1 MNDFREWLSDNLR
14 YFLLGLG
21 IVCVGIAIFFGV
33 RAVNN
38 LSKEVQV
45 ENEAFEVKIQEKE
58 KEQEPKEN
66 TKEEI
71 SNEEEVFVSPGTV
84 MEEDVNAQDSTVQN
98 NTQVAENAEN
108 AQNSPVQDVDQEAE
122 NSQIDTTKAEE
133 ATNEEVSNQQET
145 EQTDLT
151 FPRVMTVVSPCNLR
165 PNPGYEGNLLGEIP
179 AGSQVEVLEDA
190 KGWYRINFN
199 GQEGYVGAR
208 FVS

>member
-1 MNDFREWLSDNLR
+1 MNNFREWLSDNLR

-33 RAVNN
+33 RAVNT
-38 LSKEVQV
+38 LSKEAQV

-58 KEQEPKEN
+58 KERESKEN

-84 MEEDVNAQDSTVQN
+84 MEEDVNAQDSLAEN
-98 NTQVAENAEN
+98 NTQVAENA
-108 AQNSPVQDVDQEAE
+108 QNNNMEPAGQEE
-122 NSQIDTTKAEE
+122 NSQTENTEAEE
-133 ATNEEVSNQQET
+133 VTNEEVSNQQET
-145 EQTDLT
+145 EQTDLL

-165 PNPGYEGNLLGEIP
+165 PNPGYEGSPLGEIP

-208 FVS
+208 FVG